1 MKERVSKLFKDK
13 FVLVMLV
20 LGLLTI
26 VAAAGTMT
34 IHKGNSTEETPYLQ
48 MGESQKEIAEK
59 EGALS
64 ETKVQVADLPDTQ
77 GTEKSRSVSRQIR
90 KKPESEVQSPEMQSA
105 PKDAVTEAEPAG
117 AGQAAAAASSLNF
130 TENSR
135 MAWPVQGN
143 ILLDYS
149 MDSTIYFPTL
159 DQYKC
164 NPGVVIQGEVS
175 APVKAPADGKV
186 TAVGSNEEIG
196 NYVVMDLGNE
206 YSVTCGQLKEVQA
219 EAGDYLEK
227 GQILGYVAEPTKY
240 YCVEGSSVYVEL
252 THQGTPQDPVDFM
265 E

>member
-13 FVLVMLV
+13 LVLVMLV

-34 IHKGNSTEETPYLQ
+34 IHRENSTEETPYLQ
-48 MGESQKEIAEK
+48 MGESQKDIAQND
-59 EGALS
+59 GALS
-64 ETKVQVADLPDTQ
+64 ETKVQVAGPSNAREQEDGGQLAANTDYAAELEANNAN
-77 GTEKSRSVSRQIR
+77 EKE
-90 KKPESEVQSPEMQSA
+90 KAEDDVQ
-105 PKDAVTEAEPAG
+105 EAKPAG
-117 AGQAAAAASSLNF
+117 AGQEDALALNLNF

-164 NPGVVIQGEVS
+164 NPGVIIQGEVS
-175 APVKAPADGKV
+175 TPVKAPADAKI

-196 NYVVMDLGNE
+196 NYAVLDLGND
-206 YSVTCGQLKEVQA
+206 YSITCGQLKEVQA
-219 EAGDYLEK
+219 EAGDYVEK

-240 YCVEGSSVYVEL
+240 YCVEGSSVYLEM
-252 THQGTPQDPVDFM
+252 THQGVPIDPVGFM

>member
-1 MKERVSKLFKDK
+1 MKERVNKLFKDK
-13 FVLVMLV
+13 LVLVMLV

-34 IHKGNSTEETPYLQ
+34 IHRGNDVEETPYLQ

-59 EGALS
+59 EKVPS
-64 ETKVQVADLPDTQ
+64 ETKVQAAELPDTQ
-77 GTEKSRSVSRQIR
+77 EKEGRIRLEADTKKEAGPEQQAADLETQSV
-90 KKPESEVQSPEMQSA
+90 PAESA
-105 PKDAVTEAEPAG
+105 AEAG
-117 AGQAAAAASSLNF
+117 AGQSAAAAVQLNF

-135 MAWPVQGN
+135 MDWPIQGN
-143 ILLDYS
+143 VLLDYS

-164 NPGVVIQGEVS
+164 NPGIIIQGEVS
-175 APVKAPADGKV
+175 TPVKVPADGKV

-196 NYVVMDLGNE
+196 SYVVMDLGNE
-206 YSVTCGQLKEVQA
+206 YSVTCGQLKEIQA

-252 THQGTPQDPVDFM
+252 THQGTPRDPVDFM

>member
-13 FVLVMLV
+13 LVLVMLV

-34 IHKGNSTEETPYLQ
+34 IYKGNRAEETPYLQ
-48 MGESQKEIAEK
+48 MGESEKEIAEQ
-59 EGALS
+59 
-64 ETKVQVADLPDTQ
+64 ETIRPETQVQKDGPSDAQEEHENHQLAENTNH
-77 GTEKSRSVSRQIR
+77 TEKKEITE
-90 KKPESEVQSPEMQSA
+90 KEKPAEVPAS
-105 PKDAVTEAEPAG
+105 EAEPAG
-117 AGQAAAAASSLNF
+117 AGQENALALNLDF

-135 MAWPVQGN
+135 MSWPVQGN

-164 NPGVVIQGEVS
+164 NSGIVIQGEIS
-175 APVKAPADGKV
+175 APVKAPADAKV
-186 TAVGSNEEIG
+186 TAVGTNEEIG
-196 NYVVMDLGNE
+196 SYAVLDLGNE
-206 YSVTCGQLKEVQA
+206 YSVTCGQLKEIQA
-219 EAGDYLEK
+219 EAGDYVEK

-240 YCVEGSSVYVEL
+240 YCVEGSSVFVEM
-252 THQGTPQDPVDFM
+252 TYQGKPVDPVDFM